1 MCYALLLSTTSNE
14 DLSQHDSEEIRFT
27 RTIADHLS
35 ADRLLYSNRWY
46 VGSRTGCSCSFRHLY
61 QPDLGFGVPEDWFP
75 EEAADVQATQL
86 FIRLVRELLAQ
97 GEHVDC
103 IDAWE
108 GNSEMPFSRLPVN
121 LGQIR
126 DEEFRFFENHHFD
139 FSASP
144 RFET

>member
-1 MCYALLLSTTSNE
+1 VEREGPAMCYALLLSTTSRE
-14 DLSQHDSEEIRFT
+14 DLSHYDSEEIRFN
-27 RTIADHLS
+27 RSIAKHLPV
-35 ADRLLYSNRWY
+35 DRLLYPKRWY
-46 VGSRTGCSCSFRHLY
+46 VGSRI
-61 QPDLGFGVPEDWFP
+61 
-75 EEAADVQATQL
+75 A
-86 FIRLVRELLAQ
+86 LVRELLAQ

-108 GNSEMPFSRLPVN
+108 GNSEMPFARLPVN

-144 RFET
+144 